1 MPDNNM
7 AEMMKILIEQN
18 KAMREMMENQ
28 SDENQTTGPS
38 NLAKRPLLLKYSNIV
53 KKIKVSRFKMIHILR
68 LPVLAAP
75 GGSRP
80 NEDICTES
88 DNANLTK

>member
-7 AEMMKILIEQN
+7 AEMMKTLIEQN

-28 SDENQTTGPS
+28 SDETTGPS

-53 KKIKVSRFKMIHILR
+53 KK
-68 LPVLAAP
+68 
-75 GGSRP
+75 
-80 NEDICTES
+80 
-88 DNANLTK
+88 